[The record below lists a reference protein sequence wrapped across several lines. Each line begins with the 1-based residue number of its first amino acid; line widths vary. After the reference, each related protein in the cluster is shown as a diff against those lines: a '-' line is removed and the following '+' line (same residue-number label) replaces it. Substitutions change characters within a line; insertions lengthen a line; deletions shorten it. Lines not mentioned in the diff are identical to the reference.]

1 MRFFLLVDT
10 SNKAYFPLVFIKK
23 IFSGKKNFF
32 SGFTKT
38 FITFLFWWISQYNIA
53 WKIVETLI
61 YNIQKTAGRHQRL
74 NICVPD
80 ICVTTFAASTFA
92 APTFAAHLKPTFKTP
107 RMLSRKCRGFKCRGR
122 KCWAANVGPQMHG
135 RKCRAALRLIL
146 IPGKKQIFP

>member
-23 IFSGKKNFF
+23 IFSGKKFFF

-61 YNIQKTAGRHQRL
+61 YNIQKTAYQKNLTLIFYEFL
-74 NICVPD
+74 NIFKIVGQKQ
-80 ICVTTFAASTFA
+80 FAGGRSRTRHHRNQKST
-92 APTFAAHLKPTFKTP
+92 
-107 RMLSRKCRGFKCRGR
+107 RI
-122 KCWAANVGPQMHG
+122 Q
-135 RKCRAALRLIL
+135 LRQLVLFLISL
-146 IPGKKQIFP
+146 YFYYILDNF